1 MGISTWS
8 IGTNEWF
15 GPESVLDFIV
25 TPDRSMA
32 GKSVGGSSSEVG
44 GAMVGVPVCAE
55 AGDEGSAAGL
65 GSMFLNFWPRNPIK
79 VRFVI

>member
-25 TPDRSMA
+25 TPDRSVA

-44 GAMVGVPVCAE
+44 GVPVCAE
-55 AGDEGSAAGL
+55 ARDEGSAAGS
-65 GSMFLNFWPRNPIK
+65 GSMFLNI
-79 VRFVI
+79 